1 MLLNLV
7 SGTEGLNGKTSM
19 AGTRLI
25 LCGTCCILGYI
36 QEKVL
41 LVRRLIKPK
50 NKFRKGP
57 LRLPIFRVLGS

>member
-7 SGTEGLNGKTSM
+7 NGTEGLNDKTSM

-25 LCGTCCILGYI
+25 LCGTSRVLGYV

-41 LVRRLIKPK
+41 FVRRLIKPK
-50 NKFRKGP
+50 NKFRKEP